1 MSNQFAARI
10 DPVLPPQWDER
21 VHDAAGAF
29 PSARDFVLTH
39 YRDQDGGAR
48 GANGFG
54 VLFHYPA
61 LAKAFLTFN
70 QHVAI
75 ASSLSKRQRE
85 LVILRISWLRRSEYE
100 FVQHVVVGRNAGLS
114 DAELQRVQQGPDA
127 AGWDAFD
134 ADLVRAAD
142 ELHQDARIADATWSR
157 LSTQL
162 KREQLMDLVFL
173 VGCYDVLA
181 MVFKTFGVQLE
192 QGVAPLSQTVVER
205 MHAQEPK

>member
-1 MSNQFAARI
+1 MSSRI
-10 DPVLPPQWDER
+10 SPLLPPKWDEL
-21 VHDAAGAF
+21 VHDAVAAF
-29 PSARDFVLTH
+29 PSGRDFVQAH

-48 GANGFG
+48 GSNGFG
-54 VLFHYPA
+54 VLLHYPA

-85 LVILRISWLRRSEYE
+85 LLILRISWLRRSEYE

-114 DAELQRVQQGPDA
+114 DAEIERVQQGPDA

-134 ADLVRAAD
+134 ADLVRAVD
-142 ELHQDARIADATWSR
+142 ELHAHARIGDATWAR

-162 KREQLMDLVFL
+162 RREQLMDLVFV

-181 MVFKTFGVQLE
+181 MVFKTFDVQLE
-192 QGVAPLSQTVVER
+192 QGVQPLSPDVQAR
-205 MHAQEPK
+205 MHAQEPT